1 MICFVNYTDLPHVVY
16 YNIECITNAQ
26 YSMHKIVIIAARA
39 LNDGIGKGNQLLFP
53 NQKADMRH
61 FKELTTG
68 HTVVM
73 GRNTFESLNNKP
85 LKNRRNI
92 VLSKTLSTNTD
103 GIEVMT
109 SVEDVLNSISDNE
122 TVFIIGGSQI
132 YKLFIEYAHEMELTT
147 IFEGGQDAD
156 TFFPEFER
164 GVWRISSSKVFDTDS
179 ENEYPYMFQKFI
191 KK

>member
-1 MICFVNYTDLPHVVY
+1 M
-16 YNIECITNAQ
+16 ECITNAQ
-26 YSMHKIVIIAARA
+26 NSMHKIVIIAARA

-53 NQKADMRH
+53 NQKSDMQH

-103 GIEVMT
+103 GVEVMS
-109 SVEDVLNSISDNE
+109 SVEVMPSVEAVLNNIKDNE
-122 TVFIIGGSQI
+122 KVFIIGGSEV
-132 YKLFIEYAHEMELTT
+132 YKSFLKYAHEMEITT

-164 GVWRISSSKVFDTDS
+164 YQWNVTSSKVFDADS

>member
-1 MICFVNYTDLPHVVY
+1 
-16 YNIECITNAQ
+16 
-26 YSMHKIVIIAARA
+26 MHKIVIIAARA
-39 LNDGIGKGNQLLFP
+39 LNGGIGKGNQLLFP
-53 NQKADMRH
+53 NQKADMQH

-92 VLSKTLSTNTD
+92 VLSKTLSANID
-103 GIEVMT
+103 GVEVMS
-109 SVEDVLNSISDNE
+109 SVDDILNTIKDNE
-122 TVFIIGGSQI
+122 KVFIIGGSEV
-132 YKLFIEYAHEMELTT
+132 YKSFLKYAQEMELTT

-164 GVWRISSSKVFDTDS
+164 GVWRISSSKVFDADS
-179 ENEYPYMFQKFI
+179 ENDYPYMFQKFI

>member
-1 MICFVNYTDLPHVVY
+1 
-16 YNIECITNAQ
+16 
-26 YSMHKIVIIAARA
+26 MHKIVIIAARA
-39 LNDGIGKGNQLLFP
+39 LNDGIGKGNKLLFP

-92 VLSKTLSTNTD
+92 VLSKTLSTDTD
-103 GIEVMT
+103 GIEVMA
-109 SVEDVLNSISDNE
+109 SVKDVLDSISDNE
-122 TVFIIGGSQI
+122 TVFIIGGSEV
-132 YKLFIEYAHEMELTT
+132 YKSFLKYAQEIELTT

-164 GVWRISSSKVFDTDS
+164 GVWRISSSKVFDADS
-179 ENEYPYMFQKFI
+179 ENDYPYMFQKFI

>member
-1 MICFVNYTDLPHVVY
+1 
-16 YNIECITNAQ
+16 
-26 YSMHKIVIIAARA
+26 MHKIVIIAARA

-53 NQKADMRH
+53 NQKSDMQH

-103 GIEVMT
+103 GVEVMS
-109 SVEDVLNSISDNE
+109 SVEVMPSVEAVLNKS
-122 TVFIIGGSQI
+122 FL
-132 YKLFIEYAHEMELTT
+132 KYAHEMEITT

-164 GVWRISSSKVFDTDS
+164 YQWNVTSSKVFDADS

>member
-1 MICFVNYTDLPHVVY
+1 
-16 YNIECITNAQ
+16 
-26 YSMHKIVIIAARA
+26 MHKIVIIAARA

-92 VLSKTLSTNTD
+92 VLSKTLSTDTD

-109 SVEDVLNSISDNE
+109 SIEDVLNSISDNE
-122 TVFIIGGSQI
+122 EVFIIGGSKV
-132 YKLFIEYAHEMELTT
+132 YKSFLKYAHEMELTT

-164 GVWRISSSKVFDTDS
+164 GVWRISSSKVFDADS
-179 ENEYPYMFQKFI
+179 ENDYPYMFQKFI